1 MSKSNLKINIQN
13 NHLFIDFGDNK
24 TQSIPLEKLIIC
36 KWVSNVILKQLMIY
50 FINEN
55 GMTDYHSFNHN
66 YHTFEFGND
75 FEQLMQQNENFICA
89 TANDFADRK
98 FYINLTYVNQ
108 VETILFCNGEYV
120 KTLNSIAFSKDNSI
134 VEKKVLKNQLCIG
147 LTMLYCID
155 ANVSEQSFL
164 DALTQNSTQ
173 KAKDIL
179 DFLLENKRLQ

>member
-1 MSKSNLKINIQN
+1 MPYS
-13 NHLFIDFGDNK
+13 
-24 TQSIPLEKLIIC
+24 
-36 KWVSNVILKQLMIY
+36 IY
-50 FINEN
+50 FSID
-55 GMTDYHSFNHN
+55 TTFDKLQQICDDLLSDLQNHVGVTTATPIQLN
-66 YHTFEFGND
+66 HYLIDED
-75 FEQLMQQNENFICA
+75 EQNVSVDFICA